1 MRIQCGYSEEEE
13 EEEEAEEEEEEEEE
27 DCGVQWGYRGVQ
39 RGYDVPL
46 LSSLPSV
53 ATILLPLL
61 KRVSTCFIHKWTCP
75 NVSVM
80 MHRE

>member
-1 MRIQCGYSEEEE
+1 MWIQCGYSEE

-27 DCGVQWGYRGVQ
+27 EDFGVHWGYRGVQ

-53 ATILLPLL
+53 ATILLPLS
-61 KRVSTCFIHKWTCP
+61 KRVSACFIQKWMCP

>member
-13 EEEEAEEEEEEEEE
+13 EEAEEEEEETEEE
-27 DCGVQWGYRGVQ
+27 EYFGVQWGYREVQ

-61 KRVSTCFIHKWTCP
+61 KRVSTCFIQKWTCP

>member
-13 EEEEAEEEEEEEEE
+13 VEEEEEEAEEEEE
-27 DCGVQWGYRGVQ
+27 DCGVQWGYRVVQ
-39 RGYDVPL
+39 RWYVVSL

-61 KRVSTCFIHKWTCP
+61 KRVSTCFIQKWTCP
-75 NVSVM
+75 KVSVM

>member
-13 EEEEAEEEEEEEEE
+13 E
-27 DCGVQWGYRGVQ
+27 DCGVHWGYRGVQ
-39 RGYDVPL
+39 RGYEVPL

-61 KRVSTCFIHKWTCP
+61 KRVSTCFIQKWTCP

>member
-1 MRIQCGYSEEEE
+1 MRIKCGYSEEEE
-13 EEEEAEEEEEEEEE
+13 AEEKEEVEEEEE
-27 DCGVQWGYRGVQ
+27 DYGVQWGYRGVQ

-61 KRVSTCFIHKWTCP
+61 KRVSTCFIQKWTCP
-75 NVSVM
+75 NVSEM

>member
-1 MRIQCGYSEEEE
+1 MRIQCEYSEEEEE

-61 KRVSTCFIHKWTCP
+61 KRVSTCFIQKWTCP
-75 NVSVM
+75 NASVM
-80 MHRE
+80 ML